1 MHKGI
6 NSKTKNL
13 KDKFI
18 ELLKNEYS
26 SLIMAFFSLG
36 VRYIIIYYYIIIF
49 YIELFFCY
57 YIILFSYIFYFK

>member
-36 VRYIIIYYYIIIF
+36 VRHIINYLLLYYY
-49 YIELFFCY
+49 FF
-57 YIILFSYIFYFK
+57 L